1 MDLIEFENTKHLS
14 REDAATWLHQLAD
27 TLARNNEVEFVQK
40 GIQYRVKV
48 PAMIDMEVELE
59 IDDDGTNV
67 EIELS
72 W

>member
-1 MDLIEFENTKHLS
+1 MDLIEFEDSKNLS
-14 REDAATWLHQLAD
+14 REEAAKWLHQLAD

-48 PAMIDMEVELE
+48 PAMVEMEVELE
-59 IDDDGTNV
+59 IDDEGTKV